1 MARSHTP
8 ASRASTTPTRTSLD
22 APLDPEVAA
31 GNSAESL
38 ANPAAQTSEGPAS
51 AWASEAPPS
60 DRSPGSPAPLGP
72 PGSSPSPRSFRPL
85 RWDDPVDARTWLDR
99 VRSQVADLAALG
111 REGSRLHKHHVLSRA
126 ERGRQVHAAT
136 TFLQALLGAAEAGL
150 PTPSTEA
157 AEEGDQGE

>member
-1 MARSHTP
+1 MVRSHTP

-31 GNSAESL
+31 GNPAEPL
-38 ANPAAQTSEGPAS
+38 ADPA
-51 AWASEAPPS
+51 
-60 DRSPGSPAPLGP
+60 
-72 PGSSPSPRSFRPL
+72 PRSFRPL
-85 RWDDPVDARTWLDR
+85 RWADPVDARTWLDR

-150 PTPSTEA
+150 PPPSTEA